1 MALRPEPDV
10 TATRLTANRIW
21 GNSQDIRR
29 CEAGGSCVP
38 DQRTGAI
45 VFGVPAQAHALY
57 VGSRGVGA
65 DLAKKDQA
73 IICDGNGEPSR
84 ASRCPTI
91 TSRRPG

>member
-1 MALRPEPDV
+1 LS
-10 TATRLTANRIW
+10 ANRIW

-65 DLAKKDQA
+65 ELAKKDQA
-73 IICDGNGEPSR
+73 IICNAQGEPKP
-84 ASRCPTI
+84 CQPL
-91 TSRRPG
+91 PNHN